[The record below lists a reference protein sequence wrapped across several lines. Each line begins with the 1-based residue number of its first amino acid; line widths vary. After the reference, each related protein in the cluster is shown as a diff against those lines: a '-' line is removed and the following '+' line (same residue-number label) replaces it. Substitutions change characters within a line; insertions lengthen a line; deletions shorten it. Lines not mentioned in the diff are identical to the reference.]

1 MTGRITTFIPFV
13 IPLQQLVTI
22 KFEWATESANYLTDA
37 TIASLVSQPVIN
49 YRNGIFAGNPMNI
62 NNVKDV
68 FLQAINSTL
77 DMSLISTLNVIVTV
91 NGIIT
96 GVDAGTNIISGDP
109 YSYWYIASDGVIVDG
124 YNMLE
129 DIIKSYLYTQYNDDD
144 DLQVFVTRV

>member
-1 MTGRITTFIPFV
+1 YVIPFV

-49 YRNGIFAGNPMNI
+49 YVNGIFAGNPMNI

-124 YNMLE
+124 
-129 DIIKSYLYTQYNDDD
+129 I
-144 DLQVFVTRV
+144 